1 MSHPRAAFYCVSS
14 GMYFIGAV
22 SLVNSLRLLGHA
34 EPIFVLDT
42 GLSDAQRQ
50 LLQREATLV
59 PAPGQV
65 TPFLL
70 KTVAPLRHPAEVA
83 VLLDAD
89 IIVTR
94 PLGELIARASHGSVL
109 AVEHGHDRFFPEWG
123 ELLGLAAARPRPY
136 VSSSLVLMG
145 GAPRERL
152 IRLMHEVQ
160 PRIGI
165 ERTPYA
171 DPAPDLASLTR
182 GFEEAAA
189 EQPFFFADQDALN
202 AILASEVDPGQ
213 IEVLDRR
220 AEAIIPFTGLRVIDK
235 ATLRCAYA
243 DGAEPYAVHHYL
255 PAKPW
260 LQATAP
266 GVYTQLMLRLL
277 HGPDV
282 AIRVPE
288 NELPPHLR
296 PGIVAATRRWY
307 HGYLTARLRALRDR
321 LLRSAEPAHR

>member
-1 MSHPRAAFYCVSS
+1 MDRPETAFYCVSS

-22 SLVNSLRLLGHA
+22 ALVNSLRLLGHA

-42 GLSDAQRQ
+42 GLSPTQHE
-50 LLQREATLV
+50 LLSKEATLV
-59 PAPGQV
+59 PAPGEV

-70 KTVAPLRHPAEVA
+70 KTVAPLRHPAEVV

-94 PLGELIARASHGSVL
+94 PLTELIERASHGRVL

-123 ELLGLAAARPRPY
+123 DMLGLGTSRPRPY

-145 GAPRERL
+145 GPPGKRL

-165 ERTPYA
+165 ERTPYSE
-171 DPAPDLASLTR
+171 PAPDLDSLTR
-182 GFEEAAA
+182 GFEETAAD
-189 EQPFFFADQDALN
+189 QPFFFADQDALN

-213 IEVLDRR
+213 IELLDRR
-220 AEAIIPFTGLRVIDK
+220 AEAITPFTGLRVIDEV
-235 ATLRCAYA
+235 TLRCAYD
-243 DGAEPYAVHHYL
+243 DGTEPYAVHHYL

-266 GVYTQLMLRLL
+266 GVYTQLMMRLL
-277 HGPDV
+277 HGHDV
-282 AIRVPE
+282 PIQVPTG
-288 NELPPHLR
+288 ELPPHLR
-296 PGIVAATRRWY
+296 PGIVAAARRWY
-307 HGYLTARLRALRDR
+307 HGYFTARLSAVRDR
-321 LLRSAEPAHR
+321 LLGNAEPAHR

>member
-1 MSHPRAAFYCVSS
+1 MGRSKTAFYCVSS

-22 SLVNSLRLLGHA
+22 SLVNSLRLLGHD

-42 GLSDAQRQ
+42 GLSPAQRE
-50 LLQREATLV
+50 LLRREATLV
-59 PAPGQV
+59 PSPGEV

-70 KTVAPLRHPAEVA
+70 KTVAPLRHPAEVV

-89 IIVTR
+89 IILTR
-94 PLGELIARASHGSVL
+94 PLGELIDRASHGRVL
-109 AVEHGHDRFFPEWG
+109 AVEHGHDRFFPQWG
-123 ELLGLAAARPRPY
+123 ELLGLGASRPRPY

-145 GAPRERL
+145 GPPGKRL
-152 IRLMHEVQ
+152 IRLLHEVQ

-165 ERTPYA
+165 ERTPYSE
-171 DPAPDLASLTR
+171 PAPDLASLTR
-182 GFEEAAA
+182 GFEETAA

-202 AILASEVDPGQ
+202 AILASEIDPGQ

-220 AEAIIPFTGLRVIDK
+220 AEAIIPFTGLRVIDE
-235 ATLRCAYA
+235 TRLRCAYD
-243 DGAEPYAVHHYL
+243 DGTEPYGVHHYL

-277 HGPDV
+277 HGSDV
-282 AIRVPE
+282 AIQVPE
-288 NELPPHLR
+288 AELPPHLQ
-296 PGIVAATRRWY
+296 PGFVAAARRWY
-307 HGYLTARLRALRDR
+307 HGYLTARLGAVRDR
-321 LLRSAEPAHR
+321 LLRRAEPASR